1 MSEDEG
7 QGACAAAN
15 LSDDERPLAIGLVAD
30 NPSFPSDWDHVMAK
44 VRLADQLGF
53 DAVWMGE
60 SWGYELFTSLGDLAR
75 ATTRIK
81 VGAGVAS
88 VFSRSAALIAATAA
102 TLDERSG
109 GRMLLGLGSSG
120 PQVVEGWHGM
130 PFAKPLQRTRE
141 YIDII
146 NTILRREPLYHHG
159 ELVTVDRGFRLRFRP
174 VRDHIPIYLAA
185 LGPKN
190 IALAGELADGILP
203 IYWPARD
210 YPQLRAALDA
220 GSVAAGRPGGAARIA
235 PYITSAVIGDGAERA
250 PARRLSAGPVAF
262 YVGKMGTFYAGM
274 LAEHGFAEEV
284 AAIQRGWE
292 QGPAAAAAGVSD
304 RMLDETAIVGTPA
317 EVVARLREWRRLG
330 VDEPLLTMPPGTPD
344 EAAPALEA
352 LARAAGLR

>member
-1 MSEDEG
+1 MSDAEG
-7 QGACAAAN
+7 QDVSAAAVPPH
-15 LSDDERPLAIGLVAD
+15 DERPLAIGLVAD
-30 NPSFPSDWDHVMAK
+30 NPNFPSDWEQVIAK

-53 DAVWMGE
+53 DAIWMGE
-60 SWGYELFTSLGDLAR
+60 SWGYELFTSLGDLVR

-120 PQVVEGWHGM
+120 PQVVEHWHGV

-141 YIDII
+141 YIAII
-146 NTILRREPLYHHG
+146 NAILRREPLHHQG
-159 ELVTVDRGFRLRFRP
+159 ELVTVDRGFKLRFHP

-190 IALAGELADGILP
+190 IALTGELADGILP

-220 GSVAAGRPGGAARIA
+220 ASVAAGRPAGAARIA
-235 PYITSAVIGDGAERA
+235 PYITSAVVRDDAERA
-250 PARRLSAGPVAF
+250 VARRVAAGPVAF
-262 YVGKMGTFYAGM
+262 YVGRMGTFYAGM

-292 QGPAAAAAGVSD
+292 QGPQAAAGGVSD
-304 RMLDETAIVGTPA
+304 RMLDETAIIGTPA
-317 EVVARLREWRRLG
+317 EVVARLRAWRRLG
-330 VDEPLLTMPPGTPD
+330 VDEPLLSMPPGTPD
-344 EAAPALEA
+344 EAAPVLEA
-352 LARAAGLR
+352 LARAAGLG